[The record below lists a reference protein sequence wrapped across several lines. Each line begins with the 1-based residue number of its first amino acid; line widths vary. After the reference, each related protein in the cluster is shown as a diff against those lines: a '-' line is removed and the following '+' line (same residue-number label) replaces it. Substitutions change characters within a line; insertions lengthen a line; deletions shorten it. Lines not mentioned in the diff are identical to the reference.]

1 MEGRIPPHSEIAEQS
16 LLGAMIL
23 DGQAINDAIETV
35 NADAF
40 YNRAHAVIYAAIMTL
55 YNGNKPVDLITL
67 SDNLSADGKLDAVG
81 GLPYLTN
88 LTDKGILTTNAKH
101 YAEIVDEKYT
111 LRQLIKVSSEIIESG
126 YGEDDTAEIIEQAER
141 KIFDITQRRNREGF
155 THIGEVM
162 QNTITHIS
170 TAMGASGELTGTT
183 TGLADLDSK
192 TQGLQRS
199 DLVLLA
205 ARPSMGKTALGL
217 NICKNAAV
225 KKDAV
230 VAMFSLE
237 MAKEQYVQR
246 MMAAESLVSLTGI
259 RTGHL
264 SQDEWPLLVQGVSRL
279 SNANIYI
286 DDTPAI
292 TVSEVRAKCRRL
304 KIEHGL
310 DIVLIDY
317 LQLMS
322 GGKAESRQQEISNIS
337 RGLKALA
344 RELDCPVL
352 ALSQLS
358 RAPEQRA
365 DHRPMLSD
373 LRESGAIEQDAD
385 IVMFLYRDEY
395 YFPEKEDN
403 KNVAELIIGK
413 QRNGETGT
421 IKLHWLG
428 QFQLFRDLE
437 ERYKIWA

>member
-1 MEGRIPPHSEIAEQS
+1 MEGRIAPHSEIAEQS

-40 YNRAHAVIYAAIMTL
+40 YNRAHTIIYAAIMTL

-67 SDNLSADGKLDAVG
+67 SDTLSADDKLDAVG

-111 LRQLIKVSSEIIESG
+111 LRQLIKVSTEIIESG
-126 YGEDDTAEIIEQAER
+126 YSEDDTAEIIEQAER

-162 QNTITHIS
+162 QQTITHIS

-183 TGLADLDSK
+183 TGLADLDGK

-225 KKDAV
+225 KKNAV

-428 QFQLFRDLE
+428 QYQLFRDLE
-437 ERYKIWA
+437 ERYKT